1 MRITLRTI
9 TDVVRKYVR
18 PLEARLNNAI
28 ARGMVKDLDDTTGLA
43 RGQSSTVA
51 DQVADDIEFI
61 GPYGLSFRPANGAES
76 IVWSIGAGANH
87 LLGMIFDRRVRLKDT
102 LDEGEVAL
110 HVGVAGQVVHLKK
123 DGSVVVRGKDVAGA
137 AGGTVTLTAGGDVVA
152 TPAAGKKVLLGS
164 SDAADFV
171 ALAALVKARLD
182 GLKIA
187 FNTWVPVAMDGGNA
201 LKTNPDL
208 VSWLAESNNVAA
220 GKVKAE

>member
-1 MRITLRTI
+1 MNMTRRGT
-9 TDVVRKYVR
+9 VK
-18 PLEARLNNAI
+18 AI
-28 ARGMVKDLDDTTGLA
+28 DDSQGLA
-43 RGQSSTVA
+43 RGQSTAGA
-51 DQVADDIEFI
+51 DQVDDDIEFV
-61 GPYGLSFRPANGAES
+61 GPWGVSFRPAAGAET
-76 IVWSIGAGANH
+76 ILWSIGGNAGH
-87 LLGMIFDRRVRLKDT
+87 VLGMIFDRRVRLKDT

-164 SDAADFV
+164 SDATDFV

-201 LKTNPDL
+201 LKTNPNL
-208 VSWLAESNNVAA
+208 VTWLAESNNVAA